1 MEFIVIG
8 DDKRKTDATKEIEKL
23 QTFIDEGKKRIFL
36 LIYSN
41 HCGPC
46 IATKPEWDQLEDH
59 PDIKMLPDIVIARI
73 ESSEFGELKNAGKS
87 PDGVPTFR
95 HIYKS
100 SPTEYSGGR
109 EVKDFVEWIKKI
121 VSSKSGGKRRK
132 TVNRRTSRTKKRGG
146 KWSLKYKRSIN
157 CRKPKGFSQKQ
168 YCRKEKTPKK

>member
-8 DDKRKTDATKEIEKL
+8 DDKRKTDATEETKKL
-23 QTFIDEGKKRIFL
+23 QTSIDEEKKHVFL

-46 IATKPEWDQLEDH
+46 IATKPEWDKLEDH
-59 PDIKMLPDIVIARI
+59 VDIKMLPDIVIARI
-73 ESSEFGELKNAGKS
+73 ESTEFDELKNAGDS

-95 HIYKS
+95 HIHEKKTKNYA
-100 SPTEYSGGR
+100 GGR
-109 EVKDFVEWIKKI
+109 EVGDFVEWIKET
-121 VSSKSGGKRRK
+121 VASKSGGKRKTRK
-132 TVNRRTSRTKKRGG
+132 TRRAKKRGG

-168 YCRKEKTPKK
+168 HCKGRSKK